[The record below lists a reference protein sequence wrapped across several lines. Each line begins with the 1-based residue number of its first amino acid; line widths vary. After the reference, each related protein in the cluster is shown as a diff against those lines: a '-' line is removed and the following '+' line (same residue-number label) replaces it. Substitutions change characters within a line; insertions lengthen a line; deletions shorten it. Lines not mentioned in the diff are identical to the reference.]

1 MNSPLILAL
10 DFSTEREVWTL
21 VDQLEPGVCRL
32 KVGKELFTACG
43 PSLVRALGARGFDI
57 FLDLKYHDIPHTV
70 FQACRVAADLGVWM
84 MDVHASGGR
93 TMLEAARKALEPYP
107 QRPLLIA
114 ITILTS
120 LQDSDLVTLGFGCSL
135 TEAVQRMARLVVSSG
150 LDGVVCSAQEAPLL
164 RSQVAASFSLVTPG
178 IRLPDD
184 DQGDQK
190 RVVTPVT
197 ALRAGSDYLV
207 VGRSITRSEDPMKAL
222 AQFNSLISGAR
233 STAV

>member
-21 VDQLEPGVCRL
+21 VDQLEPGICRL

-43 PSLVRALGARGFDI
+43 PSLVRALVARGFDV

-70 FQACRVAADLGVWM
+70 AQACRAAADLGVWM
-84 MDVHASGGR
+84 VDVHASGGGA
-93 TMLEAARKALEPYP
+93 MLEAARHALEPYP
-107 QRPLLIA
+107 RRPLLIA

-120 LQDSDLVTLGFGCSL
+120 LQDDDLVALGFGCPV
-135 TEAVQRMARLVVSSG
+135 TEAVQRLARLAEAHG
-150 LDGVVCSAQEAPLL
+150 LDGVVCSAREAPLL
-164 RSQVAASFSLVTPG
+164 RAQVAASFRLVTPG
-178 IRLPDD
+178 IRLPEDERD
-184 DQGDQK
+184 DQK
-190 RVVTPVT
+190 RVVTPVK
-197 ALRAGSDYLV
+197 ALQDGSDYLV

-233 STAV
+233 STV

>member
-21 VDQLEPGVCRL
+21 VDQLEPGICRL

-43 PSLVRALGARGFDI
+43 PSLVRALVARGFDI

-70 FQACRVAADLGVWM
+70 AQACRAAADLGVWM
-84 MDVHASGGR
+84 VDVHASGGG
-93 TMLEAARKALEPYP
+93 TMLEAARHALEPYP

-120 LQDSDLVTLGFGCSL
+120 LQDSDLAALGFGCSVV
-135 TEAVQRMARLVVSSG
+135 EAVQRLACLAESHG

-164 RSQVAASFSLVTPG
+164 RSRIAASFRLVTPG
-178 IRLPDD
+178 IRLPEDD
-184 DQGDQK
+184 RGDQK
-190 RVVTPVT
+190 RVVTPSRHYKTV
-197 ALRAGSDYLV
+197 
-207 VGRSITRSEDPMKAL
+207 
-222 AQFNSLISGAR
+222 LIIW
-233 STAV
+233 

>member
-21 VDQLEPGVCRL
+21 VDQLEPGICRL

-43 PSLVRALGARGFDI
+43 PSLVRALVARGFDV

-70 FQACRVAADLGVWM
+70 AQACRAAADLGVWM
-84 MDVHASGGR
+84 VDVHASGGGA
-93 TMLEAARKALEPYP
+93 MLEAARHALEPYP
-107 QRPLLIA
+107 RRPLLIA

-120 LQDSDLVTLGFGCSL
+120 LQDDDLVALGFGCPV
-135 TEAVQRMARLVVSSG
+135 TEAVQRLARLAEAHG
-150 LDGVVCSAQEAPLL
+150 LDGVVCSAREAPLL
-164 RSQVAASFSLVTPG
+164 RSQVAASFRLVTPG
-178 IRLPDD
+178 IRLPEDER
-184 DQGDQK
+184 GDQK
-190 RVVTPVT
+190 RVVTPVK
-197 ALRAGSDYLV
+197 ALQDGSDYLV

-233 STAV
+233 STV

>member
-21 VDQLEPGVCRL
+21 VDQLEPGICRL

-43 PSLVRALGARGFDI
+43 PSLVRALVARGFDV

-70 FQACRVAADLGVWM
+70 AQACRAAADLGVWM
-84 MDVHASGGR
+84 VDVHASGGGA
-93 TMLEAARKALEPYP
+93 MLEAARHALEPYP
-107 QRPLLIA
+107 RRPLLIA

-120 LQDSDLVTLGFGCSL
+120 LQDDDLVALGFGCPV
-135 TEAVQRMARLVVSSG
+135 TEAVQRLARLAEAHG
-150 LDGVVCSAQEAPLL
+150 LDGVVCSAREAPLL
-164 RSQVAASFSLVTPG
+164 RSQVAASFRLVTPG
-178 IRLPDD
+178 IRLPEDERD
-184 DQGDQK
+184 DQK
-190 RVVTPVT
+190 RVVTPVK
-197 ALRAGSDYLV
+197 ALQDGSDYLV

-233 STAV
+233 SAV

>member
-21 VDQLEPGVCRL
+21 VDQLEPGICRL

-43 PSLVRALGARGFDI
+43 PSLVRALVARGFDV

-70 FQACRVAADLGVWM
+70 AQACRAAADLGVWM
-84 MDVHASGGR
+84 VDVHASGGGA
-93 TMLEAARKALEPYP
+93 MLEAARHALEPYP
-107 QRPLLIA
+107 RRPLLIA

-120 LQDSDLVTLGFGCSL
+120 LQDDDLVALGFGCPV
-135 TEAVQRMARLVVSSG
+135 TEAVQRLARLAEVHG
-150 LDGVVCSAQEAPLL
+150 LDGVVCSAREAPLL
-164 RSQVAASFSLVTPG
+164 RSQVAASFRLVTPG
-178 IRLPDD
+178 IRLPEDER
-184 DQGDQK
+184 GDQK
-190 RVVTPVT
+190 RVVTPVK
-197 ALRAGSDYLV
+197 ALQDGSDYLV

-233 STAV
+233 STV

>member
-21 VDQLEPGVCRL
+21 VDQLEPGICRL

-43 PSLVRALGARGFDI
+43 PSLVRALVARGFDV

-70 FQACRVAADLGVWM
+70 AQACRAAADLGVWM
-84 MDVHASGGR
+84 VDVHASGGGA
-93 TMLEAARKALEPYP
+93 MLEAARHALEPYP
-107 QRPLLIA
+107 RRPLLIA

-120 LQDSDLVTLGFGCSL
+120 LQDDDLVALGFGCPV
-135 TEAVQRMARLVVSSG
+135 TEAVQRLARLAEAHG
-150 LDGVVCSAQEAPLL
+150 LDGVVCSAREAPLL
-164 RSQVAASFSLVTPG
+164 RAQVAASFRLVTPG
-178 IRLPDD
+178 IRLPEDER
-184 DQGDQK
+184 GDQK
-190 RVVTPVT
+190 RVVTPVK
-197 ALRAGSDYLV
+197 ALQDGSDYLV

-233 STAV
+233 

>member
-21 VDQLEPGVCRL
+21 VDQLEPGICRL

-43 PSLVRALGARGFDI
+43 PSLVRALVARGFDV

-70 FQACRVAADLGVWM
+70 AQACRAAADLGVWM
-84 MDVHASGGR
+84 VDVHASGGGG
-93 TMLEAARKALEPYP
+93 MLEAARHALEPYP
-107 QRPLLIA
+107 RRPLLIA

-120 LQDSDLVTLGFGCSL
+120 LQDDDLVALGFGCPV
-135 TEAVQRMARLVVSSG
+135 TEAVQRLARLAEAHG
-150 LDGVVCSAQEAPLL
+150 LDGVVCSAREAPLL
-164 RSQVAASFSLVTPG
+164 RAQVAASFRLVTPG
-178 IRLPDD
+178 IRLPEDERD
-184 DQGDQK
+184 DQK
-190 RVVTPVT
+190 RVVTPVK
-197 ALRAGSDYLV
+197 ALQDGSDYLV

-233 STAV
+233 SAV

>member
-21 VDQLEPGVCRL
+21 VDQLEPGICRL

-43 PSLVRALGARGFDI
+43 PSLVRALVARGFDV

-70 FQACRVAADLGVWM
+70 AQACRAAADLGVWM
-84 MDVHASGGR
+84 VDVHASGGGA
-93 TMLEAARKALEPYP
+93 MLEAARHALEPYP
-107 QRPLLIA
+107 RRPLLIA

-120 LQDSDLVTLGFGCSL
+120 LQDDDLVALGFGCPVA
-135 TEAVQRMARLVVSSG
+135 EAVQRLARLAEAHG
-150 LDGVVCSAQEAPLL
+150 LDGVVCSAREAPLL
-164 RSQVAASFSLVTPG
+164 RSQVAASFRLVTPG
-178 IRLPDD
+178 IRLPEDER
-184 DQGDQK
+184 GDQK
-190 RVVTPVT
+190 RVVTPVK
-197 ALRAGSDYLV
+197 ALQDGSDYLV

-233 STAV
+233 RTV